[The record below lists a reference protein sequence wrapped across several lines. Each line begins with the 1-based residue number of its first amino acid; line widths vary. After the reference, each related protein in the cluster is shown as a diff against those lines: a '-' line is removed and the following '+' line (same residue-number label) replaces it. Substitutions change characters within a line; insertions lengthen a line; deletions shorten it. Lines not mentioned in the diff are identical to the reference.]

1 MADWKAYIL
10 SVVTVSLVCAVIL
23 QMASGKKEILQ
34 LVCGVVITLTV
45 LQPVSSIRME
55 DLWDTS
61 RLLPEPAEDCLTEGK
76 KAAESFREEYITQ
89 AFAAYILD
97 KAKTLGADLSAE
109 ITVDEDG
116 LPVFAEMQGIVDEE
130 TRQILEQILICD
142 LGITKENQRWTG
154 NPGNSGCLAASQNTD
169 M

>member
-1 MADWKAYIL
+1 MRTHRDIHLFAKSESALVYIFYFFIHQPGNSL
-10 SVVTVSLVCAVIL
+10 NRKTGKETVKIPDTVSR
-23 QMASGKKEILQ
+23 
-34 LVCGVVITLTV
+34 
-45 LQPVSSIRME
+45 IRME

-61 RLLPEPAEDCLTEGK
+61 RLLPEPAEDCLTQGK

-109 ITVDEDG
+109 ITVDKDG

-154 NPGNSGCLAASQNTD
+154 NPGNGG
-169 M
+169 